1 MARDAG
7 VHSRHDAAPLV
18 TSLVEIGVADT
29 AEEDYIGFSRIAPR
43 NRGGGKRRRRASSG
57 VSVRLVHRDL
67 VHSLISMLLG
77 CSARQDSRNSLSG
90 ILVSGVR
97 LDATC

>member
-18 TSLVEIGVADT
+18 TNLVEIGVADT
-29 AEEDYIGFSRIAPR
+29 AEEDFDLYIGFSRIAPR

-90 ILVSGVR
+90 ILSPAFG
-97 LDATC
+97 